1 MRQNNAVG
9 DGRGPTLS
17 RMVVAGCFL
26 ILSVVVV
33 VLIIR
38 GYYLAMNDQLPSNLT
53 FGFRSPSTLSSES
66 AWYAS
71 QRTGFSWL
79 LFGVCP
85 VLVIGSILTL
95 VSIGFRKSFIELVG
109 ISTASW
115 LLVVGIGV
123 IAHIQA
129 ENAAEKASSA
139 SAQPLTAK

>member
-53 FGFRSPSTLSSES
+53 CFRQSVD
-66 AWYAS
+66 AV
-71 QRTGFSWL
+71 QRVRVVRVPRGRAFSWL
-79 LFGVCP
+79 LFGSC
-85 VLVIGSILTL
+85 
-95 VSIGFRKSFIELVG
+95 R
-109 ISTASW
+109 SW
-115 LLVVGIGV
+115 
-123 IAHIQA
+123 
-129 ENAAEKASSA
+129 
-139 SAQPLTAK
+139 